1 MEYILLAIIGI
12 LVLYMVFKDILHAK
26 QVSDLENKLKAK
38 DLGEYMTY
46 TQDDGLLGNK
56 VSEKDELV
64 DLEDMPNPFM
74 NKSLHV

>member
-56 VSEKDELV
+56 ASEKDELV

>member
-1 MEYILLAIIGI
+1 MENILLAIIGI